1 MGILSP
7 SFVLGLVVLFYLL
20 SFVLFALIRFA
31 TGISIQRVGY
41 LSLRH
46 IAYTPRDGVRIE
58 LRSLGLHLH
67 RPTFARPTW
76 CSLRLTELKVTLD
89 LGVLV
94 AGKDGV
100 AVRNDEHADGPHCV
114 LDKNLQPSRPPLSRS
129 SSSGTPRSQTWK
141 RLTELKDNIKQL
153 HEKIHYIRMVDVELL
168 NSIWAIKDIGAIN
181 VGTLTMAVDTRQK
194 TVDRGRL
201 FRHKK
206 VSPGA
211 QRPAEWI
218 FVVKGVL
225 FTPEGK
231 ESLEIVDIGSLNVH
245 GLLYKDMAGLR
256 DASISLKLGRIH
268 IPYDNIALCL
278 RRIESCR
285 SAYGGFPSDDD
296 LDDVSFADIM
306 EEYDM
311 PTGREEKIV
320 QTVSDSKEFISSL
333 LRGIQEIQL
342 AVSFIGMSKEINA
355 ARTAKRSLYLNLTM
369 NEVGIDLFRL
379 DPKSPA
385 HRMYFSPKN
394 IAHQALLAAISI
406 AVSVDDG
413 EGKPDRLL
421 YVPMTTATV
430 KTTLPSKTISD
441 SEDRDAAERNAN
453 MLLANLVVTSPSI
466 DLDPRHFPVVPA
478 ILRRRQTSD
487 ELSKTGT
494 HRHHLISRLLPKA
507 SIKFSVQEPV
517 LRIVLPPTDSALRD
531 PDDYDILISSISSI
545 SLDLESS
552 HSSAGELHY
561 ALTSGLR
568 IASQQLY
575 YQTSLGHRHN
585 LLLVNALEL
594 RTEVS
599 ATPHIEVVVTGNLQT
614 LSIHMVRPEINSG
627 MNHIIKHLKQE
638 AHGENTVVE
647 GQSKRIAILRKLPP
661 WLKQV
666 QLQGSDFKL
675 EVAEVDA
682 DVSEK
687 SRGIA
692 LQLDS
697 WTAEYNIKKGN
708 DSPKHTKSHRSAGS
722 SVSNEAAL
730 GSSPVT
736 DSTTSSSS
744 NSADGRRLA
753 VHIQGF
759 RGFVVEGLASL
770 EHEPFILMPR
780 FEVAM
785 STSTD
790 YEGPVCHLQSYVK
803 ALYLQYSLYH
813 YYAIGVASTIF
824 RRSLLMGEYE
834 STNHVSDHKPTGR
847 PSSAFTSGVA
857 RSDAELLTVDI
868 KASLLQIKTI
878 MPADPSMLFQL
889 YGLEA
894 GYHRWAAPFMRARLI
909 RAHVKAPK
917 VRHAWARIMSIK
929 QIRVDLRDSRKRVG
943 KHYVEEKSIDV
954 ALDFI
959 RLAVPHQV
967 VVHQVVDNF
976 TNLLKSTEQLN
987 HRFRTGTNEY
997 ILKKRPTRPRE
1008 VPRISVRC
1016 KAMLFELEDGPF
1028 DWKLG
1033 VLYRVGL
1040 TEQKQRLARDEA
1052 FRIKSKKL
1060 DEQNHRR
1067 DPSRLRT
1074 HSTHPH
1080 GRGRSKRSDLSVPRE
1095 RSKSTDV
1102 RPRGRSASHAGHG
1115 KSRMRYDPEAVCNLT
1130 CSAKVSYSDAW
1141 LRLQEYNARSWKRKV
1156 DSALWIQR
1164 NSMKEIRRMFGGD
1177 DELPD
1182 NVEDSE
1188 VIVSMPDR
1196 PGLMATLISDLHIVV
1211 DKPSFP
1217 IKDYNK
1223 FLHEV
1228 GKGMPYDM
1236 EYSLLIPMSVQINMG
1251 EARVTLRDYP
1261 LPLLHVP
1268 AIKPGQSPR
1277 LPSWSLQTDFVIA
1290 EEYRDDESTKHVKVQ
1305 VVPPDDLTSP
1315 SSAANG
1321 FCVDVRRTVS
1331 PVKTYSNA
1339 KVAINTGNPTSISW
1353 GTSYQPAIQEMMQI
1367 IESFTKPQ
1375 ADPSDR
1381 VGFWDKIRLTVHSRV
1396 NVSWKGDG
1404 DVHLKLKG
1412 TYLCLPPYT
1421 MLIWYRITKSVCG
1434 YWSWRRVCHVFS

>member
-1 MGILSP
+1 MAGAANLHGRSAVMGILSP
-7 SFVLGLVVLFYLL
+7 SFVLGLIVLFYLL
-20 SFVLFALIRFA
+20 SFVLFALIRIA

-89 LGVLV
+89 LGALV

-100 AVRNDEHADGPHCV
+100 AARNDEHADGPHCV
-114 LDKNLQPSRPPLSRS
+114 RDGSLQPSRPPLSRR
-129 SSSGTPRSQTWK
+129 SSSGPPRSQTWK
-141 RLTELKDNIKQL
+141 RLTELKDSIKQL
-153 HEKIHYIRMVDVELL
+153 HEKIHYIRMVDVELQ
-168 NSIWAIKDIGAIN
+168 NSVWAIKDIGAIN
-181 VGTLTMAVDTRQK
+181 IGILTMAVDTRQK

-245 GLLYKDMAGLR
+245 GLLYKDLAGLR

-285 SAYGGFPSDDD
+285 NAYGGSSSDEG
-296 LDDVSFADIM
+296 LDEVSIADIM

-311 PTGREEKIV
+311 PGSREEKIV

-342 AVSFIGMSKEINA
+342 AVSFIGMSKEINP

-385 HRMYFSPKN
+385 HRMYFSPKD

-453 MLLANLVVTSPSI
+453 MLFANLVVTSPSI
-466 DLDPRHFPVVPA
+466 DLDPRHFPIIPA
-478 ILRRRQTSD
+478 ILRSRQTND
-487 ELSKTGT
+487 ESSKTGT
-494 HRHHLISRLLPKA
+494 HGHRLISRLLPKA

-517 LRIVLPPTDSALRD
+517 VRVVLPPTDPALRD
-531 PDDYDILISSISSI
+531 SDDYDILISSISSI

-575 YQTSLGHRHN
+575 YQTTLGQRHN

-594 RTEVS
+594 RIEVF
-599 ATPHIEVVVTGNLQT
+599 ATPQIEVVVTGNLQT
-614 LSIHMVRPEINSG
+614 LSIHMVRPEIDSG
-627 MNHIIKHLKQE
+627 MNYMFKHLKHE
-638 AHGENTVVE
+638 THGESMAV
-647 GQSKRIAILRKLPP
+647 GSQSRQFSILRKFPP
-661 WLKQV
+661 WLKHV
-666 QLQGSDFKL
+666 QLRGSDFKL
-675 EVAEVDA
+675 EVAGVDLH
-682 DVSEK
+682 VSEK
-687 SRGIA
+687 SRGVA

-697 WTAEYNIKKGN
+697 WTAEYNIKKGS
-708 DSPKHTKSHRSAGS
+708 DSPKQPKSHRSAGNS
-722 SVSNEAAL
+722 FSNEAATD
-730 GSSPVT
+730 SNPVT
-736 DSTTSSSS
+736 DPTTSFCS
-744 NSADGRRLA
+744 NSSDGRRLA
-753 VHIQGF
+753 IHIQGF
-759 RGFVVEGLASL
+759 RGFVIEELASL
-770 EHEPFILMPR
+770 GDEPFVSMPR
-780 FEVAM
+780 CEVAM

-813 YYAIGVASTIF
+813 YYAIGLASTIF

-834 STNHVSDHKPTGR
+834 SGTKHVLNQASEGR
-847 PSSAFTSGVA
+847 HSSTSTSSIA
-857 RSDAELLTVDI
+857 RSNAELLTVDI
-868 KASLLQIKTI
+868 KASLLQINST
-878 MPADPSMLFQL
+878 MPADPSMLFQV

-894 GYHRWAAPFMRARLI
+894 GRHRWAAPFMRSRLI

-917 VRHAWARIMSIK
+917 VKHAWARIISIK
-929 QIRVDLRDSRKRVG
+929 QIRVDLRNSRKRVG
-943 KHYVEEKSIDV
+943 KHYVEEESIDV

-967 VVHQVVDNF
+967 VVHRVFDNF

-987 HRFRTGTNEY
+987 YRFRTGTNEH
-997 ILKKRPTRPRE
+997 ILKKRPVPPRE

-1040 TEQKQRLARDEA
+1040 NEQKQRLARDEA

-1074 HSTHPH
+1074 HSTHPN

-1095 RSKSTDV
+1095 RSKSTNV

-1115 KSRMRYDPEAVCNLT
+1115 KNRMRYDPEAVCSLT
-1130 CSAKVSYSDAW
+1130 SSAKVSYSDAW
-1141 LRLQEYNARSWKRKV
+1141 LRLQEYNARSWKKRV

-1182 NVEDSE
+1182 NIEDSE

-1217 IKDYNK
+1217 LKDYNK
-1223 FLHEV
+1223 FLHTI

-1277 LPSWSLQTDFVIA
+1277 LPSWSLQTDFVVA
-1290 EEYRDDESTKHVKVQ
+1290 EEYRDDESTKHVRVQ
-1305 VVPPDDLTSP
+1305 VVPPDKMTSP
-1315 SSAANG
+1315 TSLGSG
-1321 FCVDVRRTVS
+1321 LCLDVRRTAS

-1381 VGFWDKIRLTVHSRV
+1381 VGFWDKIRLIVHSRV

-1412 TYLCLPPYT
+1412 TGPCLPPCT
-1421 MLIWYRITKSVCG
+1421 MLI
-1434 YWSWRRVCHVFS
+1434 